1 MTEKTAYNCQT
12 LRTGLLPSGEY
23 RANIMPHT
31 AQSPTVR
38 IILQVV
44 LAMAAFAANSLSC
57 RVALTQTATD
67 PASFTIIRMLAG
79 ASTLSFIVLLRKR
92 TLRNNGSWQGA
103 LSLLTYAAAFSF
115 AYVKLPAG
123 TGALLLFGSVQATM
137 IVTGLYQG
145 EHLRIMQWIGLLT
158 AFGGLIILVA
168 PGLHAPDPFSAL
180 LMAIAGIA
188 WGIYSLL
195 GRKQGDPLAA
205 TAGNFLK
212 AAPFSLLL
220 LPLVSSID
228 LRGAILAVVSG
239 SISSGV
245 GYAIWYS
252 ILPSLKATQAASV
265 QLTVPVIASS
275 AAIFILGESLTF
287 SLAIAAVAI
296 LGGIALVILGRSR
309 R

>member
-1 MTEKTAYNCQT
+1 MIAKCNFIEVSKNDGFVKNM
-12 LRTGLLPSGEY
+12 LKLP
-23 RANIMPHT
+23 AI
-31 AQSPTVR
+31 
-38 IILQVV
+38 QVV
-44 LAMAAFAANSLSC
+44 AQVTLAMIAFAANSLLC
-57 RVALTQTATD
+57 RIALTQTAID

-79 ASTLSFIVLLRKR
+79 AVTLSLIVLARKR
-92 TLRNNGSWQGA
+92 SLRNSGSWQGA
-103 LSLLTYAAAFSF
+103 FSLLAYAVAFSF
-115 AYVKLPAG
+115 AYVNLPAG

-137 IVTGLYQG
+137 IITGLYQG
-145 EHLRIMQWIGLLT
+145 ERLRIVQWIGLLT

-168 PGLHAPDPFSAL
+168 PGIHAPDPLGAL
-180 LMAIAGIA
+180 LMAIAGMA

-195 GRKQGDPLAA
+195 GRKLGDPLTA

-220 LPLVSSID
+220 LPLA
-228 LRGAILAVVSG
+228 GAIDSLGVTFAILSG

-265 QLTVPVIASS
+265 QLTVPVIAST
-275 AAIFILGESLTF
+275 AAVFILGENLTF
-287 SLAIAAVAI
+287 NLIIASVAI
-296 LGGIALVILGRSR
+296 LGGIALVILGRNR

>member
-1 MTEKTAYNCQT
+1 M
-12 LRTGLLPSGEY
+12 
-23 RANIMPHT
+23 AN
-31 AQSPTVR
+31 AKQSLT
-38 IILQVV
+38 IQVV
-44 LAMAAFAANSLSC
+44 AQVALAMIAFAANSLLC
-57 RVALTQTATD
+57 RIALTQTAID

-79 ASTLSFIVLLRKR
+79 AVTLSLIVLARKR
-92 TLRNNGSWQGA
+92 SLRNSGSWQGA
-103 LSLLTYAAAFSF
+103 FSLLAYAVAFSF
-115 AYVKLPAG
+115 AYVNLPAG

-137 IVTGLYQG
+137 IITGLYQG
-145 EHLRIMQWIGLLT
+145 ERLRIVQWIGLLT

-168 PGLHAPDPFSAL
+168 PGIHAPDPLGAL
-180 LMAIAGIA
+180 LMAIAGMA

-195 GRKQGDPLAA
+195 GRKLGDPLTA

-220 LPLVSSID
+220 LPLA
-228 LRGAILAVVSG
+228 GAIDSLGVTFAILSG

-265 QLTVPVIASS
+265 QLTVPVIAST
-275 AAIFILGESLTF
+275 AAVFILGENLTF
-287 SLAIAAVAI
+287 NLIIASVAI
-296 LGGIALVILGRSR
+296 LGGIALVILGRNR